1 MNKAGIGLTCAFFA
15 LSTTSAFADDDGAVV
30 GPVTT
35 ASPEQSSVNPAPP
48 IWTAPQASYRPTLS
62 RFAPKLEGPLAG
74 VGREL
79 EAVGLYPRLIIVDEF
94 AANTSGGQGRGHANS
109 FAFPF
114 GLDADLNKIVG
125 WKGASFHISM
135 NQSVGSS
142 LASSVT
148 GNAISFQTRYKLYQ
162 NLRLSALSLDQDL
175 WGGLVNMNVGRLSAL
190 TFFNAS
196 PLYCN
201 FQNNAICF
209 NPAVLPIQNKAMN
222 FFPYGTWGG
231 RVRVNPT
238 KTFYLQ
244 AGAFET
250 DPALNP
256 TDGFNWSTRTATG
269 KVIAGEVG
277 FQSASPKAAHAYHLR
292 AGINYNDSP
301 VADPYLNTSGLS
313 LVTNKGTA
321 LQHGGQTGWY
331 VSGDVVV
338 ARMAGPGNRNLTLFA
353 SQVTT
358 PASYTLFRSQSVL
371 GAIWTGPLK
380 SRPFD
385 TFGIVGTFIG
395 IGRQEVKLL
404 QARRLAA
411 GGTDIVHSGEGII
424 ELNYGLRLHRG
435 IRLNPNIQYVV
446 TPDNIAMPTA
456 MHQSRNI
463 LAFGLR
469 LTIDAATLAGLPV
482 WQ

>member
-1 MNKAGIGLTCAFFA
+1 MKTVDFWLGCALCILTPSIAIA
-15 LSTTSAFADDDGAVV
+15 ADDSAA
-30 GPVTT
+30 P
-35 ASPEQSSVNPAPP
+35 ASEAATSSQSQPLSPP
-48 IWTAPQASYRPTLS
+48 PPTWLAPQAAYRPTLTRPS
-62 RFAPKLEGPLAG
+62 TRLEGPLASM
-74 VGREL
+74 GREL
-79 EAVGLYPRLIIVDEF
+79 ETIGLYPRLTLVDEF
-94 AANTSGGQGRGHANS
+94 AANTSGGQGQGHANS

-125 WKGASFHISM
+125 WKGGSFHISM

-142 LASSVT
+142 LASTVT
-148 GNAISFQTRYKLYQ
+148 GNAVSFQTRYKLYQ

-175 WGGLVNMNVGRLSAL
+175 WNGAVNINAGRLSAL

-231 RVRVNPT
+231 RLRINPA

-244 AGAFET
+244 AGAFEA

-269 KVIAGEVG
+269 KVIAGEIG
-277 FQSASPKAAHAYHLR
+277 IQSASPKAAHAYHLR

-301 VADPYLNTSGLS
+301 VSDPFLNTAGLS
-313 LVTNKGTA
+313 LVTSKGTA
-321 LQHGGQTGWY
+321 LQHAGQTGWY
-331 VSGDVVV
+331 VSGDLVV
-338 ARMAGPGNRNLTLFA
+338 ARLSGPGSRNVTIFA
-353 SQVTT
+353 SQVGT
-358 PASYTLFRSQSVL
+358 PADYTLFRSQSVL
-371 GAIWTGPLK
+371 GAIWTGPFK
-380 SRPFD
+380 SRPYD
-385 TFGIVGTFIG
+385 TFGVVGTFIG
-395 IGRQEVKLL
+395 LGRQEVKLL
-404 QARRLAA
+404 QARRMAA
-411 GGTDIVHSGEGII
+411 GGTDQVHSGEGII
-424 ELNYGLRLHRG
+424 EVNYGLRLHRG
-435 IRLNPNIQYVV
+435 IRLNPNIQYVI
-446 TPDNIAMPTA
+446 TPDNIAMPNA
-456 MHQSRNI
+456 VHQSRNI

-469 LTIDAATLAGLPV
+469 LTIDAATLAGLPA